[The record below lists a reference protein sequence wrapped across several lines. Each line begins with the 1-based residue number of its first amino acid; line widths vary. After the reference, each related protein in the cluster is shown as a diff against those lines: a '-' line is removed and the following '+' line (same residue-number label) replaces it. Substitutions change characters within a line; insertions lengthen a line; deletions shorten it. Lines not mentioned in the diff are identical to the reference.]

1 MTTHVLSLSQGN
13 KGRTALQQVKRER
26 SQLQVLLVAEV
37 LPPHT
42 HLPVQRALS
51 KPYYSGGLHLRLS
64 SSALLAMLYTLRQ
77 CAANLSVS
85 VQPIH
90 TT

>member
-1 MTTHVLSLSQGN
+1 MHALLLLQSS

-26 SQLQVLLVAEV
+26 CQLQVLLVAEV

-51 KPYYSGGLHLRLS
+51 KP
-64 SSALLAMLYTLRQ
+64 LLQ
-77 CAANLSVS
+77 
-85 VQPIH
+85 
-90 TT
+90 